1 MNQINADLIRQV
13 SSVLSHHDIHGIS
26 SATNQHQQQ
35 PYAQTPISQVHTT
48 NSATSN
54 AAAVVASAI
63 ARSSSNYSQ
72 QVPTTGGASTSVAP
86 LLLMNTTSSA
96 SNQAPFALPSNT
108 SRR

>member
-35 PYAQTPISQVHTT
+35 PYAQTPISQVHT

-63 ARSSSNYSQ
+63 ARSSSNYPQ

-96 SNQAPFALPSNT
+96 SNQAPYSLPSNT
-108 SRR
+108 ARR